1 MASDAGGGGG
11 GAKLVAAVALS
22 AAASSL
28 LTYAIFQRQQRRAA
42 PAHQEACRVG
52 CDGTAHV
59 PALGG
64 GDAIKRDAFD
74 PSPRTGWA
82 RGPPDLN

>member
-1 MASDAGGGGG
+1 MASDAGVG
-11 GAKLVAAVALS
+11 GAKIMAAVALS

-28 LTYAIFQRQQRRAA
+28 LTYAVFRTQHRAA
-42 PAHQEACRVG
+42 AVHQEACRVG

-64 GDAIKRDAFD
+64 GDEMKRDAFD
-74 PSPRTGWA
+74 PSPRTG
-82 RGPPDLN
+82 